1 MLLFATAPLFPAIYN
16 TTDEV
21 RALATNLMR
30 VSASFMPMYAFL
42 HTCYYTLRSGGK
54 TVITFFFDS
63 GFIWVCSMPL
73 AFCLARFTS
82 VPLVTMY
89 ALCQGIE
96 LIKCVIGFIL
106 VKKGVWLHNLVS
118 QKESA

>member
-1 MLLFATAPLFPAIYN
+1 
-16 TTDEV
+16 
-21 RALATNLMR
+21 
-30 VSASFMPMYAFL
+30 
-42 HTCYYTLRSGGK
+42 
-54 TVITFFFDS
+54 
-63 GFIWVCSMPL
+63 MPL

>member
-1 MLLFATAPLFPAIYN
+1 M
-16 TTDEV
+16 
-21 RALATNLMR
+21 
-30 VSASFMPMYAFL
+30 
-42 HTCYYTLRSGGK
+42 
-54 TVITFFFDS
+54 ITFFFDS

-89 ALCQGIE
+89 ALCQGVE